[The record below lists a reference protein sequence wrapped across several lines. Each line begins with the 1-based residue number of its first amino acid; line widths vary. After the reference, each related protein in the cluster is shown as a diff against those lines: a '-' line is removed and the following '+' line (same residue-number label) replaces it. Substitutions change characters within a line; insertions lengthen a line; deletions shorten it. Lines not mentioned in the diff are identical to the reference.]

1 MRMLVVWGKPLE
13 ICAIYNDNLDRMYKR
28 IITFTILLTFLV
40 ISFGAYVRLSDA
52 GLGCPDWPGCYGK
65 LVGVPDTHHEITQ
78 LESATPGTEVHPGKA
93 WKEMIHRYLAGTLGL
108 LIAALAW
115 LSFFPQR
122 RRNAWAHLALVGLV
136 GIQATLGMLT
146 VTWLLKPAIVTLH
159 LLGGMLILATLI
171 GIRANRHPNP
181 STRNYP
187 TGLRLAAW
195 LVVGLVL
202 TQIAL
207 GGWTSSN
214 YAAMAC
220 VDYPLCRGEL
230 IPSSM
235 DWQHA
240 YVVNRA
246 LGQTADG
253 QGITLDTLI
262 TIHWTHRWFAVVVV
276 LACLAF
282 AWRVIRQD
290 KQIAPWGIAMLLAV
304 LTQFTLGIS
313 NVLLQWPLSLA
324 VLHNFV
330 AAVLLAV
337 AVHLAITIGRGKQN
351 HFLG

>member
-1 MRMLVVWGKPLE
+1 
-13 ICAIYNDNLDRMYKR
+13 
-28 IITFTILLTFLV
+28 
-40 ISFGAYVRLSDA
+40 
-52 GLGCPDWPGCYGK
+52 LG
-65 LVGVPDTHHEITQ
+65 
-78 LESATPGTEVHPGKA
+78 
-93 WKEMIHRYLAGTLGL
+93 
-108 LIAALAW
+108 
-115 LSFFPQR
+115 
-122 RRNAWAHLALVGLV
+122 LVGLV

-146 VTWLLKPAIVTLH
+146 VTWLLKPAIVSLH
-159 LLGGMLILATLI
+159 LLGGMLILATLV
-171 GIRANRHPNP
+171 GIRANLKDNT

-187 TGLRLAAW
+187 SGLVAAAW
-195 LVVGLVL
+195 LIVALVL

-230 IPSSM
+230 IPSTM

-253 QGITLDTLI
+253 DGITLETLI

-276 LACLAF
+276 LSCLTF
-282 AWRVIRQD
+282 AWRVMRSD
-290 KQIAPWGIAMLLAV
+290 KQVAPWGTALALAV
-304 LTQFTLGIS
+304 LTQFALGVS

-330 AAVLLAV
+330 AAVI
-337 AVHLAITIGRGKQN
+337 LAIAVSLALVLSRGKQN

>member
-1 MRMLVVWGKPLE
+1 
-13 ICAIYNDNLDRMYKR
+13 MYKR
-28 IITFTILLTFLV
+28 ILYLALLLTFLV
-40 ISFGAYVRLSDA
+40 VSFGAYVRLSDA

-65 LVGVPDTHHEITQ
+65 LVGVPETHHEISQ
-78 LESATPGTEVHPGKA
+78 LEAAAPGTEVHPAKA

-115 LSFFPQR
+115 LSFFPERQ
-122 RRNAWAHLALVGLV
+122 RNAWAHLFLVGLV
-136 GIQATLGMLT
+136 GVQATLGMLT

-159 LLGGMLILATLI
+159 LLGGMLILATLV
-171 GIRANRHPNP
+171 GIRANIKHNT
-181 STRNYP
+181 STRDYP
-187 TGLRLAAW
+187 AGLLTAAW
-195 LVVGLVL
+195 LIVGLIL

-230 IPSSM
+230 IPQNM

-262 TIHWTHRWFAVVVV
+262 TIHWTHRWFAMVVVA
-276 LACLAF
+276 ACLAF
-282 AWRVIRQD
+282 AWRVIRHD
-290 KQIAPWGIAMLLAV
+290 KQVAPLGWAMLITV
-304 LTQFTLGIS
+304 LTQFSLGVS

-330 AAVLLAV
+330 AAVLLAI
-337 AVHLAITIGRGKQN
+337 AVYLAIVLGRGKQN
-351 HFLG
+351 HFLS

>member
-1 MRMLVVWGKPLE
+1 MRQRWGKPLE
-13 ICAIYNDNLDRMYKR
+13 NGPRQENMYKK
-28 IITFTILLTFLV
+28 IVNITILLTFLV

-78 LESATPGTEVHPGKA
+78 LEAANPGTSVEPAKA

-108 LIAALAW
+108 LIAWLAW
-115 LSFFPQR
+115 LAWFPHR
-122 RRNAWAHLALVGLV
+122 RRNAWAHLFLVALVGV
-136 GIQATLGMLT
+136 QATLGMLT
-146 VTWLLKPAIVTLH
+146 VTWLLKPAIVSLH
-159 LLGGMLILATLI
+159 LLGGMLILATLV
-171 GIRANRHPNP
+171 GIRLNMRDNF
-181 STRNYP
+181 STRSYSG
-187 TGLRLAAW
+187 GLVMASW
-195 LVVGLVL
+195 LIVALVL

-230 IPSSM
+230 IPAAM

-262 TIHWTHRWFAVVVV
+262 TIHWTHRWFAAVVV

-282 AWRVIRQD
+282 AWRVMRCD
-290 KQIAPWGIAMLLAV
+290 KQVAPWGMVVLLAV
-304 LTQFTLGIS
+304 LTQFALGIV
-313 NVLLQWPLSLA
+313 NVMLQWPLGLA
-324 VLHNFV
+324 VAHNFV
-330 AAVLLAV
+330 AAVLLASTV
-337 AVHLAITIGRGKQN
+337 AVAVILGRGKQN